1 VDPIQEKDHDFI
13 GGYHAVRGSLIH
25 GTGSTE
31 ELWLAKGKD
40 NARTRE
46 IVRLARERGVPV
58 RRQHSEYLDR
68 FLPQTAHQGM
78 IAVGRSFQYA
88 NLVELVERS
97 RTAADPGLLLVAD
110 HITDEGN
117 LGSIIRTGAFFG
129 AQGLILPRDRSARV
143 TPQVIKRS
151 SGTHMRLPMAR
162 VVNIGRTLDLLTQ
175 KDFWI
180 VGTSGRGSQSIYDV
194 DWEIPVAVVLGSE
207 QKGIGPLVGKR
218 CHQMV
223 RIPSPGGVDSLNVAV
238 ACGVIL
244 SEISRCRTAA
254 NLPAQSPK

>member
-1 VDPIQEKDHDFI
+1 VNPIQKKDRHFI
-13 GGYHAVRGSLIH
+13 GGYHAVRESLIH
-25 GTGSTE
+25 GTGSVE
-31 ELWLAKGKD
+31 ELWLAEGKD

-46 IVRLARERGVPV
+46 IVRLARKRGVPV
-58 RRQHSEYLDR
+58 GRQRSEYLDQ
-68 FLPQTAHQGM
+68 FLPQTAHQGVV
-78 IAVGRSFQYA
+78 AVARSFQYA
-88 NLVELVERS
+88 NVVELVEGS
-97 RTAADPGLLLVAD
+97 RAATAPGLLLVAD

-129 AQGLILPRDRSARV
+129 AQGLILPRDRSAKV

-151 SGTHMRLPMAR
+151 SGTHMRLPVAR
-162 VVNIGRTLDLLTQ
+162 VVNIGRTLDLLIQ
-175 KDFWI
+175 KGFWI
-180 VGTSGRGSQSIYDV
+180 VGTSGRGSRSIHDV
-194 DWEIPVAVVLGSE
+194 DWEMPVAVVLGGE
-207 QKGIGPLVGKR
+207 QRGIGPSVGKR

-254 NLPAQSPK
+254 NLPGQSPK